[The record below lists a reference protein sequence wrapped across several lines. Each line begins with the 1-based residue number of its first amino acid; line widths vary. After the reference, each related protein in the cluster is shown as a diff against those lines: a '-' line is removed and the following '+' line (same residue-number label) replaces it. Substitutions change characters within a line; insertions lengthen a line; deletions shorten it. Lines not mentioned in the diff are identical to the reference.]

1 MTDLLA
7 AAADDRKA
15 LGELK
20 RRGFADPRAALAN
33 LHALTPEPADALLL
47 TPLLPRFLQ
56 ALSEAP
62 DPDMALNNLERYTAT
77 VDRTVFFRTL
87 TDHPGAIPLLARL
100 GGASQFLADALR
112 RRPNSLAWLLEPRTM
127 RVWLADDLT
136 ADLALSLQAFTGRE
150 TRMNALRR
158 FKYRHVL
165 RIGAR
170 DLLGDADL
178 SVTTDELARLADVCL
193 GEACRMAEAD
203 ARARLGAPLDAD
215 GHETGLAVIGMG
227 KLGGE
232 ELNYSSDIDLMF
244 VYGAEGETAGGAEGR
259 VSNGEYFARVCRDL
273 VALLEEATEEGYAFR
288 VDLRLRP
295 EGRMGGIVLSLD
307 GYRAYY
313 RERAELWERQA
324 LIKARIA
331 AGDPAV
337 GARYRALARETAYR
351 PGLDGQVVPAIRAM
365 KAQIDRVIEAR
376 GSEATNV
383 KLGRGGIR
391 EIEFVVQA
399 LQLLY
404 GGDDPWL
411 REPNSLKAIFRL
423 TERGYLAPGLGRL
436 LSRAYV
442 HLRTVEHRLQIL
454 HEFQT
459 HTLPED
465 PAELGRLARRVGIQT
480 PPARAARE
488 FGTMHRKIT
497 AGVHRAFRE
506 FFAAREVR
514 PRRKLRLPSLT
525 ALRATGFRDPERAR
539 HNLQLILEG
548 RPLVPYAAHM
558 GATLER
564 LYPMLLDA
572 LWKSPDPDEA
582 LHQFERF
589 FAATGPRAGL
599 VELLVNPELLLG
611 LVKVC
616 AGGDLL
622 TELLIAQPELLASLA
637 TPEHLLRRKS
647 KRGFHAAMA
656 AVFAPGTTPVDRRD
670 RLRRTKQAEELA
682 VVWRYVLGVTTI
694 DGYARE
700 MTALAEATLAAG
712 WLQAQEPL
720 LERHGVPRDAA
731 GRYVPAV
738 IVGLGK
744 LGGRELVTGSD
755 LDVFCVFAEDGT
767 TDGADRVDAHWFYS
781 LAMERL
787 AGVLGD
793 ITAAGIAFPVDLR
806 LRPGSKGSGFAASVA
821 ALEQYYLEH
830 GDLWERQTL
839 TRARL
844 ILGDRKLARRVRAAL
859 RRLVYGDALPR
870 VAHAVRAASRRGAGA
885 PPAEARL
892 LFKEIVEVRA
902 RMERE
907 LGRETRG
914 RLHVKYGRGGLVDV
928 EFLAQALQLVH
939 GHDNPEVRRF
949 TTTAALRGLTRD
961 GALDHA
967 AASGLV
973 ERYRLLRRISAALR
987 LLGAR
992 PSDTLELAG
1001 PMPARVASAL
1011 GYESRQAFLDAYRE
1025 NATAVREAYEQT
1037 FRLIGD
1043 RDPGL
1048 TAERSRVAPDSG
1060 HPRSKPSSRT
1070 PLQ

>member
-1 MTDLLA
+1 
-7 AAADDRKA
+7 
-15 LGELK
+15 
-20 RRGFADPRAALAN
+20 
-33 LHALTPEPADALLL
+33 
-47 TPLLPRFLQ
+47 
-56 ALSEAP
+56 
-62 DPDMALNNLERYTAT
+62 MALNNLERYTAV
-77 VDRTVFFRTL
+77 VDRSVFFGAL
-87 TDHPGAIPLLARL
+87 AEHPGAVPLLARL
-100 GGASQFLADALR
+100 FGSSQVLADALR
-112 RRPNSLAWLLEPRTM
+112 RRPNNLAWLLEPTTM
-127 RVWLADDLT
+127 RLWFAEDLA
-136 ADLALSLQAFTGRE
+136 ADLALTLGAFETRE
-150 TRMNALRR
+150 ARMNALRR
-158 FKYRHVL
+158 FKYRHLL

-178 SVTTDELARLADVCL
+178 SLTTEELSHLADACL
-193 GEACRMAEAD
+193 VEALRMADGEAR
-203 ARARLGAPLDAD
+203 RAHGAPIAAD
-215 GHETGLAVIGMG
+215 GSTAGLAVIAMG
-227 KLGGE
+227 KLGGA

-244 VYGAEGETAGGAEGR
+244 VYDADGETAGGERGR
-259 VSNGEYFARVCRDL
+259 LANGEYFARVCRDL

-295 EGRMGGIVLSLD
+295 EGRMGGIVLSLE

-331 AGDPAV
+331 AGDAAV

-351 PGLDGQVVPAIRAM
+351 PGLDEHVVPAIRDM
-365 KAQIDRVIEAR
+365 KAQIDQVIEAK
-376 GSEATNV
+376 GNEATNV

-423 TERGYLAPGLGRL
+423 TERGYLAPALGRL

-465 PAELGRLARRVGIQT
+465 PTELGRLARRVGTQA

-488 FGTMHRKIT
+488 FGTLHRKIT

-539 HNLQLILEG
+539 LNLQMILEG

-564 LYPMLLDA
+564 LYPMLIDA

-637 TPEHLLRRKS
+637 SPERLLRRKS
-647 KRGFHAAMA
+647 RPDFRAAMA
-656 AVFAPGTTPVDRRD
+656 SVFAPGTTPADRRD
-670 RLRRTKQAEELA
+670 RLRRAKQAEELA
-682 VVWRYVLGVTTI
+682 VVWRYVLGITTI

-712 WLQAQEPL
+712 WLLAQEPL
-720 LERHGVPRDAA
+720 LERHGVPRDAS
-731 GRYVPAV
+731 GKFVPAV

-755 LDVFCVFAEDGT
+755 LDLFCVFAEDGA
-767 TDGADRVDAHWFYS
+767 TDGADRIDAHWFYS
-781 LAMERL
+781 LAVERL
-787 AGVLGD
+787 ASVLGD

-844 ILGDRKLARRVRAAL
+844 ILGDRTLARRVRAAL
-859 RRLVYGDALPR
+859 RQLVYGDARPR
-870 VAHAVRAASRRGAGA
+870 AALAVRAASRRGAGA

-914 RLHVKYGRGGLVDV
+914 RLHVKYGRGGLVDI

-939 GHDNPEVRRF
+939 GRDHVEARRF
-949 TTTAALRGLTRD
+949 ATTAALAGLARA
-961 GALDHA
+961 GALEPTA
-967 AASGLV
+967 AAELA
-973 ERYRLLRRISAALR
+973 ERYRFLRRVSASLR

-1001 PMPARVASAL
+1001 PMPARVATAL
-1011 GYESRQAFLDAYRE
+1011 DYPSRQAFLDAYRQQT
-1025 NATAVREAYEQT
+1025 TAVRAAYDTLLAPTAGPEPPAGIQ
-1037 FRLIGD
+1037 D
-1043 RDPGL
+1043 RQEPESG
-1048 TAERSRVAPDSG
+1048 AEPPAEIQERKEPESGERSRVASISG
-1060 HPRSKPSSRT
+1060 HHRSKPDTRHS
-1070 PLQ
+1070 LQ